1 MESHMIPSEV
11 RFVTRLPCSQ
21 RGKVGRFNL
30 RARALQQMAK
40 AGTDMTGTPNDDPIS
55 FEDFQDIIARV
66 LQVER
71 EKVVP
76 EASFVEDLLA
86 DSIQLVEMMLRM
98 EEMGISI
105 PIESAWEIETV
116 GDAYKLYGQYTVPS

>member
-1 MESHMIPSEV
+1 
-11 RFVTRLPCSQ
+11 VTET
-21 RGKVGRFNL
+21 RG
-30 RARALQQMAK
+30 
-40 AGTDMTGTPNDDPIS
+40 DDPVS
-55 FEDFQDIIARV
+55 FEAFRDIIADG

-76 EASFVEDLLA
+76 DASFVGDLLA

-98 EEMGISI
+98 EEMGIEI

-116 GDAYKLYGQYTVPS
+116 GDAYQLYRQHATLS

>member
-1 MESHMIPSEV
+1 MRE
-11 RFVTRLPCSQ
+11 
-21 RGKVGRFNL
+21 
-30 RARALQQMAK
+30 
-40 AGTDMTGTPNDDPIS
+40 TPNDDPIS
-55 FEDFQDIIARV
+55 FEAFRDIIARE

-86 DSIQLVEMMLRM
+86 DSIQLVEMMLCM
-98 EEMGISI
+98 EEVGISI

-116 GDAYKLYGQYTVPS
+116 GDAYQLYREHTTPS